1 MLDRRANLKN
11 DFSKLKSYLETSGML
26 TAYLQELLYNVERHV
41 DKEKVECAVQC
52 NIPVFSRSCDLSDSE
67 ISQDDG
73 QKPIEPRVTRS
84 QRKRAIKSSHK
95 LSRNMP
101 ARQLRRVKRV

>member
-1 MLDRRANLKN
+1 LLDRKANLKN

-26 TAYLQELLYNVERHV
+26 TAYLQELLCNVERHV

-52 NIPVFSRSCDLSDSE
+52 NIPVIPRTCEFSDSE
-67 ISQDDG
+67 ISQDEG

-84 QRKRAIKSSHK
+84 QRKRATKASQK
-95 LSRNMP
+95 LSRHLP
-101 ARQLRRVKRV
+101 ARQIKRVKRV